1 MKYKIN
7 EIFYSIQAEGE
18 FAGSPAVFV
27 RFSGCNLACSFCDTQ
42 HEQGT
47 FFTKDEL
54 EREVEKLTKGDTNII
69 IILTGGEPTIQLKE
83 SERLFSKYKTHLES
97 NGMFEVPSWV
107 DYVVFSPKTPLK
119 LDTMKRMPDALKFI
133 YTKTS
138 QDFIFKLG
146 LQALKSDIKV
156 FIQPL
161 EIDGEMNIKDTLE
174 FVLNNPQ
181 FKLSLQI
188 HKLIGVR

>member
-47 FFTKDEL
+47 FYTKDEL
-54 EREVEKLTKGDTNII
+54 EQEVEKLTKGDKNII
-69 IILTGGEPTIQLKE
+69 IVLTGGEPTIQLKNCE
-83 SERLFSKYKTHLES
+83 PLFKGYQIHLES
-97 NGMFEVPSWV
+97 NGMFDIPDWV
-107 DYVVFSPKTPLK
+107 DYAVISPKTPLK
-119 LDTMKRMPDALKFI
+119 LETMKRLPNALKFI

-138 QDFIFKLG
+138 QGFISKLG
-146 LQALKSDIKV
+146 LQALKSKIKV

-161 EIDGEMNIKDTLE
+161 EIDGEINIKETLE